1 MSLSCLAIPCQRL
14 EIGNISSVTR
24 GWQVFL
30 WLRSERR
37 RRRSEWEVAEEEDDL
52 QSDLQS
58 GDLSADWADW
68 APRTSCPALPSGLTL
83 KYTAGSTNYK

>member
-14 EIGNISSVTR
+14 EIGNISCVRR
-24 GWQVFL
+24 GWQASL

-52 QSDLQS
+52 QS

-68 APRTSCPALPSGLTL
+68 APRTSSPALPSGLTL
-83 KYTAGSTNYK
+83 KYRAGSTLIRE